1 MTNTQAAQLAGL
13 LGAVERALED
23 NRALLN
29 QSDPLNGNHGD
40 HMIEIFAAAAQAAGR
55 QPDLPLGE
63 AMLRAAHALDALG
76 GNGSAEVYGRGLR
89 RMAEQFAR
97 YNVSVDDLV
106 SYVSQALR
114 QEGETAPVPPQTDGE
129 EAAPSGDVLKALV
142 NGLASWA
149 QSEPQPDGSSA
160 APYKLSMG
168 ALFEF
173 GMAYLQAKQRG
184 GSKAQVIADAAAGVS
199 PLSSVPHRY
208 QSARLAIEA
217 LLNAIVSTSSGAAG

>member
-1 MTNTQAAQLAGL
+1 MTDDESASARPTAPANQAAQLAGL
-13 LGAVERALED
+13 LAAVEQALEG

-40 HMIEIFAAAAQAAGR
+40 HMTEIFAAAAQAAGR
-55 QPDLPLGE
+55 QPDLPLSE
-63 AMLRAAHALDALG
+63 AMLRASQALEELP

-97 YNVSVDDLV
+97 YNVSVGDLV
-106 SYVSQALR
+106 AYVSQALR
-114 QEGETAPVPPQTDGE
+114 QEGDPTPAGAP
-129 EAAPSGDVLKALV
+129 APSGDVLKALV
-142 NGLASWA
+142 NGLAAWA
-149 QSEPQPDGSSA
+149 QTEPQPDGSSS
-160 APYKLSMG
+160 APYKLNMG

-184 GSKAQVIADAAAGVS
+184 GSKVQVIADAAAGIS

-217 LLNAIVSTSSGAAG
+217 FLNAIVAG